1 MTEKP
6 FQVNPFQVYSP
17 QVDREV
23 RRLEEL
29 RGGRVSESSTL
40 QGGLI
45 RLLDKVI
52 DMTDI
57 LSVCTVTGDGS
68 GMERCE
74 QLYGELLGE
83 EITLTKLLISSGVGV
98 HEMIGVIRFP
108 FRLRRIGDLLD
119 IILRCCRYRMA
130 GEIPLSDKAK
140 LELEQIFVILREM
153 MGYLREGFFCPQYD
167 LLRALF
173 RRSKALSQML
183 EYFRSEHW
191 ERVEAGLCAPEASS
205 TYREILDSVKWI
217 NEYLEKMSLDLLTL
231 WEPSSEGSVA
241 RTPGKLREEATRCEV
256 EETGGT
262 ARGLREDRTS
272 HHRKEGPS

>member
-6 FQVNPFQVYSP
+6 FQINPFQVSSP

-29 RGGRVSESSTL
+29 RGVQVSESSTL
-40 QGGLI
+40 QDGLI
-45 RLLDKVI
+45 SLLNKVI

-57 LSVCTVTGDGS
+57 LSVCTVTGGGS

-83 EITLTKLLISSGVGV
+83 EKTLTKYLVSSGVGV
-98 HEMIGVIRFP
+98 HAMKGVIRFP
-108 FRLRRIGDLLD
+108 FRLKRIGDLLD
-119 IILRCCRYRMA
+119 IILRCCRYRVQ

-140 LELEQIFVILREM
+140 LELEQIFSILRGM
-153 MGYLREGFFCPQYD
+153 MIHLREGFVSPQYD
-167 LLRALF
+167 RLTALS
-173 RRSKALSQML
+173 RRSKTLSQIL

-217 NEYLEKMSLDLLTL
+217 NEYLEKMGLDLLTL
-231 WEPSSEGSVA
+231 WEPASEGSVG
-241 RTPGKLREEATRCEV
+241 RTPGKLREEGTRREV
-256 EETGGT
+256 EATGGT
-262 ARGLREDRTS
+262 ARGLGEQ
-272 HHRKEGPS
+272 